1 MRMRAAA
8 CVSLP
13 LPQPTTRY
21 SVYPVLHRAA
31 PRCRAQP
38 RYNVAMRWRS
48 LAAAPLAAA
57 TVAAVA
63 YSLSGR
69 ASPLVITR
77 AYATP
82 AAAAAAS
89 AGGFRVLRIAGD
101 GRCLFRSVVQAHAHA
116 STGALLDA
124 AAELAAAD
132 ALRSRAMDE
141 LVRRRDEYA
150 WAVEG
155 DFGSYVDFMRQPH
168 AWGGEMEL
176 LMAAQVLR
184 APIAVAMA
192 QPVEL
197 RVIATYGEEFRAEQ
211 ARVAHVLYHGEGH
224 YEALLAT
231 DVTPRAR
238 L

>member
-1 MRMRAAA
+1 
-8 CVSLP
+8 
-13 LPQPTTRY
+13 
-21 SVYPVLHRAA
+21 
-31 PRCRAQP
+31 
-38 RYNVAMRWRS
+38 
-48 LAAAPLAAA
+48 
-57 TVAAVA
+57 VA
-63 YSLSGR
+63 YALSGR
-69 ASPLVITR
+69 ASPLVVTR
-77 AYATP
+77 AHATP
-82 AAAAAAS
+82 AAAAASS

-116 STGALLDA
+116 STGVLLDA

-141 LVRRRDEYA
+141 LLRRRDEYA

-155 DFGSYVDFMRQPH
+155 SFEEYVAEMRRPH

-192 QPVEL
+192 QPQL
-197 RVIATYGEEFRAEQ
+197 RVIATYGEEFGAEQ

-231 DVTPRAR
+231 DVAPRSK

>member
-1 MRMRAAA
+1 MRVATR
-8 CVSLP
+8 VSLH
-13 LPQPTTRY
+13 LAQPGRR
-21 SVYPVLHRAA
+21 PVLHRAVV
-31 PRCRAQP
+31 RSAQP
-38 RYNVAMRWRS
+38 PAGAAMRWRS

-63 YSLSGR
+63 YALSGR
-69 ASPLVITR
+69 ASPLVVTR

-116 STGALLDA
+116 STGALLDP

-132 ALRSRAMDE
+132 ALRARAMDE
-141 LVRRRDEYA
+141 LMRRRDEYA

-155 DFGSYVDFMRQPH
+155 DFESYINAMRRPH

-192 QPVEL
+192 QPEL
-197 RVIATYGEEFRAEQ
+197 RVIAMYGEEFAAEQ
-211 ARVAHVLYHGEGH
+211 AQVAHVLFHGEGH

-231 DVTPRAR
+231 DAQPRAR